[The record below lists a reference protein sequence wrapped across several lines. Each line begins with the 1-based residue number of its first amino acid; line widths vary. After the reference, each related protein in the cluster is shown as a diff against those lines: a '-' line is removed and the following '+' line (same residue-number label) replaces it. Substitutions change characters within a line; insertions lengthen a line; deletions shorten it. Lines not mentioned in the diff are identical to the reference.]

1 MDNNTVNQLTDDGF
15 SFAQPGSDITELA
28 LLSLKI
34 ALESYFF
41 TYSSVKFTIS
51 QLENPVDLD
60 QDQIDRLH
68 NSKYRQLYAETI
80 VHFQHF
86 AELASKDL
94 LRSEHALLIVEAT
107 NFPVILHKLLKGEEI
122 TPSEWENLKSVE
134 FSETL
139 DRIRKLNA
147 DARLPPTFS
156 LFAQYDHSLKR
167 LNNLRN
173 RIWHRGTYVLRY
185 KALDRFITGCIL
197 PFIVDVTNLPN
208 YASRTNLWKYKALS
222 CGIDPLTELIAHTQN
237 GDYTLGKVAFLKEL
251 ARAAYRNPI
260 RPVPERGF
268 GRSAIV
274 EGNSLAKQRARKD
287 AEAIARQGDAHAL
300 RPCPVCGVE
309 SLVLYSEVE
318 IEGDSMAPE
327 AIWSFTN
334 AAVCTCCSFSV
345 DNAIQ
350 NPRAYGFDI
359 DDYWFIIE

>member
-1 MDNNTVNQLTDDGF
+1 MDNNTVNRLIADGF

-34 ALESYFF
+34 ALESYFS
-41 TYSSVKFTIS
+41 TYSGVKFTIS
-51 QLENPVDLD
+51 QLGNLVDLD

-68 NSKYRQLYAETI
+68 NSQYRQLYAETI

-94 LRSEHALLIVEAT
+94 LRSEHALLSVEAT
-107 NFPVILHKLLKGEEI
+107 NFPVTLHKLLKGEEI
-122 TPSEWENLKSVE
+122 APSDWENLKSVE

-147 DARLPPTFS
+147 AARLPPTFS
-156 LFAQYDHSLKR
+156 LFAQYDHSLKS
-167 LNNLRN
+167 LNTLRN

-185 KALDRFITGCIL
+185 EALDRFITGCIL
-197 PFIVDVTNLPN
+197 PFVVDVTNLPN
-208 YASRTNLWKYKALS
+208 YTNKTNMWKYKVLS

-237 GDYTLGKVAFLKEL
+237 GDYTLGKVALLKEL

-268 GRSAIV
+268 GRSSVI
-274 EGNSLAKQRARKD
+274 EQNGLLQKQ
-287 AEAIARQGDAHAL
+287 AEQTAQAVIQTGDAYDT
-300 RPCPVCGVE
+300 RICPVCGLK
-309 SLVLYSEVE
+309 SFLLYSDTE
-318 IEGDSMAPE
+318 IEGDPMEPE
-327 AIWSFTN
+327 RIYSYTN
-334 AAVCTCCSFSV
+334 AGTCLCCSFSI

-359 DDYWFIIE
+359 DDYWFIIG